1 MKTTIELYNTNH
13 RIDLYAENDEKEII
27 SKVQEEF
34 KQYACNIPLKDT
46 NAIKLRYLDAIREK
60 LHPTFKEYIKK
71 YALNIIDDMGH
82 PFTCHQ
88 DKIEI
93 EFNYNFV
100 NNAYKDGSRNF
111 YKNEETSIF
120 YNNLATIIKAVM
132 NCEF

>member
-1 MKTTIELYNTNH
+1 M
-13 RIDLYAENDEKEII
+13 IDLYAENDEKEII

-34 KQYACNIPLKDT
+34 KQYACNIHLKDT
-46 NAIKLRYLDAIREK
+46 NAIKLRYLDTIREK

-111 YKNEETSIF
+111 YKDEETAIF

-132 NCEF
+132 NYEF